1 MPRRADRRKKRITI
15 PIAILFVVY
24 FIAIVEQNNIVG
36 DLLSPILTF
45 LAFAP
50 VFYAFFWKDQ
60 HKLLKIS
67 GLFYALAIFAWFLC
81 DFSWGFSTLI
91 FNFKCKSRKQSFNYV
106 WVFPYESFF
115 TAFFDIIRVLPS

>member
-1 MPRRADRRKKRITI
+1 MKKWITI

-50 VFYAFFWKDQ
+50 VFYAFFLERAAQ
-60 HKLLKIS
+60 AFENIRTVLCIS
-67 GLFYALAIFAWFLC
+67 HIC
-81 DFSWGFSTLI
+81 M
-91 FNFKCKSRKQSFNYV
+91 
-106 WVFPYESFF
+106 VFM
-115 TAFFDIIRVLPS
+115 

>member
-1 MPRRADRRKKRITI
+1 MKKRILI
-15 PIAILFVVY
+15 PIAILIMVY

-50 VFYAFFWKDQ
+50 VFYAFFWKEQ

-67 GLFYALAIFAWFLC
+67 GLFYALAIFSWFLC
-81 DFSWGFSTLI
+81 DFFWGVLYFD
-91 FNFKCKSRKQSFNYV
+91 FKYGSRKQSVNYV

>member
-1 MPRRADRRKKRITI
+1 MKKRITI

-50 VFYAFFWKDQ
+50 VYYAFFGK
-60 HKLLKIS
+60 S
-67 GLFYALAIFAWFLC
+67 
-81 DFSWGFSTLI
+81 ST
-91 FNFKCKSRKQSFNYV
+91 SF
-106 WVFPYESFF
+106 
-115 TAFFDIIRVLPS
+115 

>member
-1 MPRRADRRKKRITI
+1 MKKWITI

-50 VFYAFFWKDQ
+50 VFYAFFWKEQ

-67 GLFYALAIFAWFLC
+67 GLFYALAIFGGADKNLDQLIWYRRHPRVFL
-81 DFSWGFSTLI
+81 
-91 FNFKCKSRKQSFNYV
+91 
-106 WVFPYESFF
+106 
-115 TAFFDIIRVLPS
+115 

>member
-1 MPRRADRRKKRITI
+1 MKKRITI
-15 PIAILFVVY
+15 PIAILIMVY

-50 VFYAFFWKDQ
+50 VFYAFFWKEQ
-60 HKLLKIS
+60 NKLLKIS

-91 FNFKCKSRKQSFNYV
+91 LNLNPENNLLITYGFMR
-106 WVFPYESFF
+106 
-115 TAFFDIIRVLPS
+115 AIL

>member
-1 MPRRADRRKKRITI
+1 MADRMKKRITI

-50 VFYAFFWKDQ
+50 VFYAFFWQK
-60 HKLLKIS
+60 
-67 GLFYALAIFAWFLC
+67 
-81 DFSWGFSTLI
+81 
-91 FNFKCKSRKQSFNYV
+91 
-106 WVFPYESFF
+106 
-115 TAFFDIIRVLPS
+115 IIRIFPLSYLYMQKGVIFIWIFVK

>member
-1 MPRRADRRKKRITI
+1 MKKRITI

-50 VFYAFFWKDQ
+50 VFYAFFGS
-60 HKLLKIS
+60 I
-67 GLFYALAIFAWFLC
+67 
-81 DFSWGFSTLI
+81 T
-91 FNFKCKSRKQSFNYV
+91 NFV
-106 WVFPYESFF
+106 G
-115 TAFFDIIRVLPS
+115 